1 MKEKKKRNHDGN
13 LHMQKENK
21 LQRYLACGAA
31 VKKKKKKIGKKL
43 ERKRDG
49 RIAKRS

>member
-31 VKKKKKKIGKKL
+31 VKKKKKIGKKL

>member
-31 VKKKKKKIGKKL
+31 VKKKKIGKKL

>member
-31 VKKKKKKIGKKL
+31 VKKKIGKKL